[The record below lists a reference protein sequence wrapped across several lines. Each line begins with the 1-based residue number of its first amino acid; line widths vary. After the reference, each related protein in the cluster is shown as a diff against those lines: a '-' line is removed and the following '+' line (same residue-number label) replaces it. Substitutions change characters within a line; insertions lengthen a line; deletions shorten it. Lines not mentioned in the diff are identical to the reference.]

1 MKYLASL
8 FIIFGCFICTSI
20 QAQTYQV
27 LIETSKGDMTVELYD
42 DTPEHRDNFIKLVN
56 AKFYDSLLFH
66 RVIKLFMIQGGDPN
80 SKTAP
85 AGLPLGT
92 GDLGYFV
99 PAEFRENRFHKKGVL
114 SAARLP
120 DQMNPNRES
129 SASQFYIVQ
138 GQIYSDVQLDKIELR
153 TGTKLSQTQ
162 REAYKTVGGT
172 PHLDGGYTVFGEV
185 IRGLDV
191 IDEIAFVGT
200 DKYDR
205 PIEDIRM
212 KIKVIKAK

>member
-85 AGLPLGT
+85 AGQPLGT